1 MIIEQ
6 GERHRMAEARAKE
19 KEVRRLAAIRTVHS
33 GRWDF
38 RFQNISVDS
47 VGLDGRDTR
56 GVGARYGV
64 PHQDRKKGQIKIPR
78 SVE

>member
-6 GERHRMAEARAKE
+6 GEKHRIAEARAKE
-19 KEVRRLAAIRTVHS
+19 KEARRLAAIQTVHS

-38 RFQNISVDS
+38 RFHNINIESM
-47 VGLDGRDTR
+47 GRDMR
-56 GVGARYGV
+56 NSRAVGARYGV
-64 PHQDRKKGQIKIPR
+64 PHQDRKRGQIKIPR